1 MWVYGALRVGDGQVI
16 TLSAPSR
23 NTAGYLRL
31 LAAIDH
37 ANPVGIVY
45 VIMDNLSSH
54 PSGPVQQ
61 WLADHPRLVQ
71 VPIPTD
77 ACWLNLVEG
86 WWRLFRRDALAGQ
99 SFADADEIALATT
112 LATRQLNAR
121 AKPWMWGRP
130 PPSQR
135 LLRRRFVYVL

>member
-1 MWVYGALRVGDGQVI
+1 
-16 TLSAPSR
+16 
-23 NTAGYLRL
+23 
-31 LAAIDH
+31 
-37 ANPVGIVY
+37 
-45 VIMDNLSSH
+45 MDNLFSH

-71 VPIPTD
+71 VPIPTG
-77 ACWLNLVEG
+77 ACWLNLVAG